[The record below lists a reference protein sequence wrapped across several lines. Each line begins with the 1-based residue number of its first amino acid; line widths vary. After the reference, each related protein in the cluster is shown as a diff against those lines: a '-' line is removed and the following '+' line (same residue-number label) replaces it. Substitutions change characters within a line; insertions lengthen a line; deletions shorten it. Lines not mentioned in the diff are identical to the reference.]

1 MNAIT
6 VDDVHKRYR
15 GGTRDALAGVSF
27 DVPRGEIFG
36 LLGTNGVGKTTLI
49 GVLTTRVRATAGRA
63 WVDGFDV
70 ARNAVRVKSRIANV
84 PQRPTFDRAL
94 NVTENLLYHAAYF
107 GVGGRERRRL
117 AGQVLERFGLREH
130 ANAGVDTLS
139 GGLAQRL
146 QLARALMH
154 RPSILFVD
162 EPSNGLDPQSRLLL
176 WELLEGLRA
185 DGVTL
190 LVTTHDLT
198 EADRLCDRVAILHAG
213 RIVALDTP
221 AALRAAAP
229 GSGAME
235 LVIDAAVDP
244 APHFGRFGDVAT
256 SRAAGGGWSVQL
268 PAEADAAAAVSTA
281 TAAGLQLRA
290 LRRIETSLQDVFLHI
305 TGRELA

>member
-6 VDDVHKRYR
+6 VDEVCKRYR
-15 GGTRDALAGVSF
+15 GETRDALADVSF

-70 ARNAVRVKSRIANV
+70 TREAVRVKSRIANV

-107 GVGGRERRRL
+107 GVGGKQRRQI
-117 AGQVLERFGLREH
+117 ADEVLERFGLREH
-130 ANAGVDTLS
+130 AKAAVDTLS

-176 WELLEGLRA
+176 WELLEGLGA

-198 EADRLCDRVAILHAG
+198 EADRLCDQVAILHDG

-229 GSGAME
+229 GSGVME
-235 LVIDAAVDP
+235 LVLDADADP
-244 APHFGRFGDVAT
+244 APHFGIFGGVST
-256 SRAAGGGWSVQL
+256 SPAAGGGWSVQL
-268 PAEADAAAAVSTA
+268 PAEVDAAAAVSTA
-281 TAAGLQLRA
+281 TAAGLRLRA

-305 TGRELA
+305 TGRELV

>member
-6 VDDVHKRYR
+6 VDEVRKRYR

-63 WVDGFDV
+63 WVDGLDV
-70 ARNAVRVKSRIANV
+70 TREPVRVKSRIANV

-107 GVGGRERRRL
+107 GVGRSERRRL
-117 AGQVLERFGLREH
+117 AGEVLERFGLREH
-130 ANAGVDTLS
+130 ASAAVDTLS

-162 EPSNGLDPQSRLLL
+162 EPSSGLDAQSRLLL
-176 WELLEGLRA
+176 WEQLEGLRA

-198 EADRLCDRVAILHAG
+198 EADRLCDRVAILHDG
-213 RIVALDTP
+213 RIVALDTA

-229 GSGAME
+229 GRGAME
-235 LVIDAAVDP
+235 LVIDTAVDP
-244 APHFGRFGDVAT
+244 APHFGIFGDVRT
-256 SRAAGGGWSVQL
+256 SRAAGGGWAVQL
-268 PAEADAAAAVSTA
+268 PADVDAAAAVSTA
-281 TAAGLQLRA
+281 TVAGLQLRA
-290 LRRIETSLQDVFLHI
+290 LRRIETSLEDVFLHI
-305 TGRELA
+305 TGPKLA

>member
-1 MNAIT
+1 VSAIT
-6 VDDVHKRYR
+6 VDEVRKRYR
-15 GGTRDALAGVSF
+15 GATRDALAGVSF

-63 WVDGFDV
+63 WVDGLDV
-70 ARNAVRVKSRIANV
+70 AREAVQVKSRIANV

-107 GVGGRERRRL
+107 GVGRSERRRL
-117 AGQVLERFGLREH
+117 AGEVLERFGLREH
-130 ANAGVDTLS
+130 AGAAVDTLS

-176 WELLEGLRA
+176 WEQLEGLRA

-198 EADRLCDRVAILHAG
+198 EADRLCDRVAILHDG

-235 LVIDAAVDP
+235 LVIDAAGDP
-244 APHFGRFGDVAT
+244 APHFGIFGDVGT
-256 SRAAGGGWSVQL
+256 SRAAGGGWAVHL
-268 PAEADAAAAVSTA
+268 PAGVDAAAAVSTA
-281 TAAGLQLRA
+281 TGAGLQLHT
-290 LRRIETSLQDVFLHI
+290 LRRIETSLEDVFLNI
-305 TGRELA
+305 TGAKLT